1 MNSSKSLEPNTF
13 FSPTILKP
21 DASDDRPTQ
30 TDVGIG
36 KLEDNFITL
45 FSPESRMKYNS
56 ELSSEPP
63 IATEPTCSYRLA

>member
-13 FSPTILKP
+13 FSPTVLKP
-21 DASDDRPTQ
+21 DASEDRPTQ

-63 IATEPTCSYRLA
+63 IVTEPTCSYRLA